1 MAGLKEIR
9 RRIGSVKSTMQ
20 ITRAMKLVSAAKLK
34 RAQELAINGR
44 TFSARLSR
52 LVQSIISD
60 LRGKDFHHPAFEGR
74 DKVLNRLIIVMS
86 SDRGLCGGYNT
97 NLIKT
102 IQAEQS
108 DPDITKQF
116 IILGRK
122 AIAAGKRLGWN
133 IVKEF
138 DSLPEN
144 PVQWPVHDIRKELI
158 DDFVAEK
165 VDEVVLYYTRY
176 ISGTNQK
183 VESELIIPLSGLDNN
198 EAGSEGIEN
207 PQPRIFAQ
215 IEYSP
220 SSRQILREIIPA
232 LISMKLRQAA
242 FEAKA
247 SEHSARM
254 TAMDSATHNA
264 SELIDKLKLF
274 YNRARQSSITKELLD
289 IVGGAEA
296 IK

>member
-34 RAQELAINGR
+34 RAQELALNGR
-44 TFSARLSR
+44 TFSARLLR

-74 DKVLNRLIIVMS
+74 GVVKSRLVIVIS
-86 SDRGLCGGYNT
+86 SDRGLCGAFNS
-97 NLIKT
+97 NLVKT
-102 IQAEQS
+102 IHTEQGGS
-108 DPDITKQF
+108 TIENKF
-116 IILGRK
+116 IVIGKK
-122 AIAAGKRLGWN
+122 ALTAGKRLGWN
-133 IVKEF
+133 IIKEYE
-138 DSLPEN
+138 SLPEN
-144 PVQWPVHDIRKELI
+144 PIQWPVHDIRKQLI
-158 DDFVAEK
+158 DDFVEER
-165 VDEVVLYYTRY
+165 VDEVVLYYTRF
-176 ISGTNQK
+176 ISGTNQQ
-183 VESELIIPLSGLDNN
+183 VERQLIIPLSGLEDD
-198 EAGSEGIEN
+198 ESDKKEIEEEE
-207 PQPRIFAQ
+207 PKTFAQ

-220 SSRQILREIIPA
+220 NPRQILRELIPA
-232 LISMKLRQAA
+232 LISMQLRQAA
-242 FEAKA
+242 FESKA

-264 SELIDKLKLF
+264 SELIDKLQLF
-274 YNRARQSSITKELLD
+274 YNRARQGAITKELLD